1 MSERRLDRFS
11 QIYLFGGSQ
20 LQDSERFR
28 VRLSGL
34 YMEWVRHHRAGIG
47 SLVVK
52 LIHREC
58 GVEIRDLGK
67 YRSVEKLIQE
77 GDMRDVLDTISLAFT
92 AMTKSNLYTVAEL
105 QNWYNEIERYFREE
119 NLAYRLGKNCT
130 VHRFVDEEFH
140 LSTAAALQGFSSPQL
155 HPAKEALNRG
165 IACLTGV
172 HQDTKGAVVAV
183 FEACE
188 IVARNLV
195 PEANNLY
202 GKLCTQRL
210 LPICMPQG
218 ADAAEVAVETG
229 VFAAMSEWVNAV
241 HNYRHGQAEANV
253 VAPSFELAVQLV
265 SMGCAFTRRL
275 AQAYEAGSKE
285 QPVT

>member
-34 YMEWVRHHRAGIG
+34 YSQLIRTSNSSINSTVI
-47 SLVVK
+47 K

-58 GVEIRDLGK
+58 GVEIRDYGK
-67 YRSVEKLIQE
+67 YRTVEKLIQE
-77 GDMRDVLDTISLAFT
+77 GAMRDVLDAITLIHRVIAMPYTST
-92 AMTKSNLYTVAEL
+92 ASNVQTWIKDV
-105 QNWYNEIERYFREE
+105 NRFFREE
-119 NLAYRLGKNCT
+119 NLAYRLDEKCI

-188 IVARNLV
+188 IVAKNLV
-195 PEANNLY
+195 PEAQNLNAR
-202 GKLCTQRL
+202 LCKEKL
-210 LPICMPQG
+210 LPLCMPQG
-218 ADAAEVAVETG
+218 ADAAEVAVETR

-241 HNYRHGQAEANV
+241 HNYRHGQAEPNV

-285 QPVT
+285 QSAT

>member
-1 MSERRLDRFS
+1 
-11 QIYLFGGSQ
+11 
-20 LQDSERFR
+20 
-28 VRLSGL
+28 
-34 YMEWVRHHRAGIG
+34 
-47 SLVVK
+47 
-52 LIHREC
+52 
-58 GVEIRDLGK
+58 
-67 YRSVEKLIQE
+67 
-77 GDMRDVLDTISLAFT
+77 
-92 AMTKSNLYTVAEL
+92 MTKSRAYPESQLK
-105 QNWYNEIERYFREE
+105 NWINEISRFFREE
-119 NLAYRLGKNCT
+119 NLAYRLDEKCI

-241 HNYRHGQAEANV
+241 HNYRHGQAEPNV